1 MTMRKTTL
9 SEHIHTL
16 ENEMET
22 RKIFL
27 QATIDEIE
35 ELHEEFSGAKKLS
48 AKDQKRLLDLTS
60 RANEHKKWI
69 DAHTAEIRNYYR
81 PAMVIAG

>member
-1 MTMRKTTL
+1 MRKTTL

-27 QATIDEIE
+27 QAAIDEIE
-35 ELHEEFSGAKKLS
+35 ELQEEFSSANKLS
-48 AKDQKRLLDLTS
+48 AKDQKRLLDLTK
-60 RANEHKKWI
+60 RADEHKKWI
-69 DAHTAEIRNYYR
+69 NAHKAEIKNYYK
-81 PAMVIAG
+81 PAMVIAS